1 LEEDNV
7 NRNPAKL
14 KKGKEGMMRDAK
26 GRFCKASAK
35 VDWGSEKGRRK
46 HKCTKHC
53 SNPYAEEYDDNIEK
67 KLQVA
72 QLLDEVQEIMANVP
86 DTMNDP
92 EESLMAIDGVLAAFT
107 KLREACVHLIELD
120 KSKKQKKCKKACKKS
135 SSKIPKE
142 ILELARELDIPIE
155 DIIACGTVDLDT
167 GEGTCYHRKR

>member
-1 LEEDNV
+1 MEKGHFNGD
-7 NRNPAKL
+7 PAKL
-14 KKGKEGMMRDAK
+14 KKGKGNMMRDAK
-26 GRFCKASAK
+26 GRFCKANAK
-35 VDWGSEKGRRK
+35 VDWDSEKDCRK

-72 QLLDEVQEIMANVP
+72 QLLDEVQEIMATVP

-92 EESLMAIDGVLAAFT
+92 EESLVAIDGVLAAFT

-120 KSKKQKKCKKACKKS
+120 KAPKKKYKKSCKKS

-142 ILELARELDIPIE
+142 ILDLARELNIPIE

>member
-1 LEEDNV
+1 
-7 NRNPAKL
+7 
-14 KKGKEGMMRDAK
+14 MMRDAK
-26 GRFCKASAK
+26 GRFCKANAK
-35 VDWGSEKGRRK
+35 VDWGSEKGCRK
-46 HKCTKHC
+46 HKCTKNC
-53 SNPYAEEYDDNIEK
+53 SNPYTEEYGDSIEK

-72 QLLDEVQEIMANVP
+72 QLLDEVQEIMADVP

-92 EESLMAIDGVLAAFT
+92 EESLVAIDGVLAAFT

-120 KSKKQKKCKKACKKS
+120 KVPKKKCKKSCKKS

-142 ILELARELDIPIE
+142 ILDLARELNIPIE